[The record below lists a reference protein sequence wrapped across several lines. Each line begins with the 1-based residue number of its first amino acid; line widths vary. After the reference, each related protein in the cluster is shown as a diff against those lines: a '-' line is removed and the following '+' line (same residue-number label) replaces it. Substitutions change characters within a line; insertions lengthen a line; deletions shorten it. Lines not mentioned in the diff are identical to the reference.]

1 MATLSPLRQRLLEE
15 LAEPASA
22 ASLGQQLGLP
32 RQKVNY
38 HLRMLEQEGLIE
50 LVEERRRRGFVE
62 RRLQAAARDRFSSA
76 YLLAVA
82 SRLAGDLEV
91 LRERARAAGQRL
103 GTMTLETEVRF
114 ASPADLAAFA
124 DELAAATA
132 RLVAKYDRPD
142 LPAARRHRVVAG
154 AHPAITKE
162 ER

>member
-1 MATLSPLRQRLLEE
+1 MPTLSPLRQRLLEE

-22 ASLGQQLGLP
+22 AALAQQLGLP

-38 HLRMLEQEGLIE
+38 HLRMLEQEGLVE

-82 SRLAGDLEV
+82 ARLAGDLTV
-91 LRERARAAGQRL
+91 LRRRAHEAGQRL
-103 GTMTLETEVRF
+103 ATLTLETEVRF
-114 ASPADLAAFA
+114 ASPAELAAFA
-124 DELAAATA
+124 DELAAETA

-142 LPAARRHRVVAG
+142 LPTARRHRVVAG

-162 ER
+162 ET